1 MEQRIYH
8 GNISPDALA
17 DYLVG
22 MFNQGYGGAV
32 AQKVGQGNQV
42 LVQIGLLSHSGRRIR
57 NGIGVSIAR
66 TPDGVSVATGQ
77 ANWFD
82 DPDLGGSLIGAMWWP
97 PLLLFPLAR
106 GINSYALYQDIWQ
119 AVDTYCAQAGAMQG
133 SVTTAHAVYCHN
145 CGVVNDEGDQVCRM
159 CGAPLYAQQ
168 QVQQTPH
175 YQPPPPPGQVVC
187 PRCGQTVSA
196 GNFCNN
202 CAAPLRPAP
211 A

>member
-1 MEQRIYH
+1 MEQRMYH

-22 MFNQGYGGAV
+22 MFNQGYGGTV

-57 NGIGVSIAR
+57 HSIGVSIYR
-66 TPDGVSVATGQ
+66 TPDGVTVATGQ

-82 DPDLGGSLIGAMWWP
+82 DPGLGGSLIGALYWP

-119 AVDTYCAQAGAMQG
+119 AVDTWCAQAGAMQG
-133 SVTTAHAVYCHN
+133 NVTTAHAVYCHN
-145 CGVVNDEGDQVCRM
+145 CGVVNNEGDQVCRM
-159 CGAPLYAQQ
+159 CGASLYAPQP
-168 QVQQTPH
+168 PH
-175 YQPPPPPGQVVC
+175 YQPPRGDVVC
-187 PRCGQTVSA
+187 PRCGQAVSA

-202 CAAPLRPAP
+202 CAAPLRPTTP
-211 A
+211 PDTL

>member
-1 MEQRIYH
+1 MEQRVYH
-8 GNISPDALA
+8 GNINPDALA

-22 MFNQGYGGAV
+22 MFNQGYGGTV

-57 NGIGVSIAR
+57 NSIGVSIYR

-82 DPDLGGSLIGAMWWP
+82 DPDLGGSLIGALYWP

-119 AVDTYCAQAGAMQG
+119 AVDSYCAQAGAMQG
-133 SVTTAHAVYCHN
+133 NVTTAHAVYCHN
-145 CGVVNDEGDQVCRM
+145 CGVVNNEGDQVCRM
-159 CGAPLYAQQ
+159 CGASLYAPQP
-168 QVQQTPH
+168 PH
-175 YQPPPPPGQVVC
+175 YQPPLQGDVVC
-187 PRCGQTVSA
+187 SRCGQTVSA

-202 CAAPLRPAP
+202 CAAPLRPTQES
-211 A
+211 

>member
-8 GNISPDALA
+8 GNINPDALA

-22 MFNQGYGGAV
+22 MFNQGYGGTV

-57 NGIGVSIAR
+57 HSIGVSIYR

-82 DPDLGGSLIGAMWWP
+82 DPGLGGSLIGALYWP

-106 GINSYALYQDIWQ
+106 GINSYALYQDLWQ

-133 SVTTAHAVYCHN
+133 NVTTAHAVYCHN
-145 CGVVNDEGDQVCRM
+145 CGVVNNEGDHVCRM
-159 CGAPLYAQQ
+159 CGASLYAPQP
-168 QVQQTPH
+168 PH
-175 YQPPPPPGQVVC
+175 YQPPPQGEVVC
-187 PRCGQTVSA
+187 PLCGQTVSA

-202 CAAPLRPAP
+202 CAAPLRPTQAS
-211 A
+211 

>member
-22 MFNQGYGGAV
+22 MFNQGYDGTV

-57 NGIGVSIAR
+57 HSIGVSIYR

-82 DPDLGGSLIGAMWWP
+82 DPGLGGSLIGALYWP

-119 AVDTYCAQAGAMQG
+119 AIDTYCAQVGAMQG
-133 SVTTAHAVYCHN
+133 NVTTAHAVYCHN
-145 CGVVNDEGDQVCRM
+145 CGVVNNEGDQVCRM
-159 CGAPLYAQQ
+159 CGTSLYVAQQ
-168 QVQQTPH
+168 KPQPPT
-175 YQPPPPPGQVVC
+175 YQPTQGDVVC

-202 CAAPLRPAP
+202 CAAPLRPTSA

>member
-8 GNISPDALA
+8 GNINPDALA

-22 MFNQGYGGAV
+22 MFNQGYGGTV

-42 LVQIGLLSHSGRRIR
+42 LVQIGQLSHSGRRIR
-57 NGIGVSIAR
+57 HSIGVSIYR

-82 DPDLGGSLIGAMWWP
+82 DLGLGGSLIGALYWP

-106 GINSYALYQDIWQ
+106 GINSFSLYQDIWQ
-119 AVDTYCAQAGAMQG
+119 AVDTFGAQAGAMQG
-133 SVTTAHAVYCHN
+133 NVTTSHAVYCHN
-145 CGVVNDEGDQVCRM
+145 CGVVNNEGDQVCTM
-159 CGAPLYAQQ
+159 CGASLYGSQP
-168 QVQQTPH
+168 PH
-175 YQPPPPPGQVVC
+175 YQTPPQGDVVC

-202 CAAPLRPAP
+202 CAAPLRPTQP
-211 A
+211 S

>member
-1 MEQRIYH
+1 MEQRMYQ

-17 DYLVG
+17 DYLVN
-22 MFNQGYGGAV
+22 MFNQGYDGTV

-57 NGIGVSIAR
+57 HSISVSIYR
-66 TPDGVSVATGQ
+66 TPDGISVSTGQ

-82 DPDLGGSLIGAMWWP
+82 DPGLGGSMIGAFYWP
-97 PLLLFPLAR
+97 PMLLFPLAR

-119 AVDTYCAQAGAMQG
+119 AIDNYCVQAGAMQG

-145 CGVVNDEGDQVCRM
+145 CGVVNNEGDQVCKM
-159 CGAPLYAQQ
+159 CGAPLYAPQPQQ
-168 QVQQTPH
+168 QAPH
-175 YQPPPPPGQVVC
+175 YQAPPPPPGMVVC
-187 PRCGQTVSA
+187 PTCGQTVSA

-202 CAAPLRPAP
+202 CAAPLKPT
-211 A
+211 

>member
-1 MEQRIYH
+1 MEQRMYH
-8 GNISPDALA
+8 GNINPDALA
-17 DYLVG
+17 DYLVS
-22 MFNQGYGGAV
+22 MFNQGYGGTV

-57 NGIGVSIAR
+57 HSIGVSIAR

-133 SVTTAHAVYCHN
+133 NVTTAHAVYCHN

-159 CGAPLYAQQ
+159 CGAPLYAPQQ
-168 QVQQTPH
+168 RPQPPH
-175 YQPPPPPGQVVC
+175 YQPPQEDVVC

-202 CAAPLRPAP
+202 CAAPLRSTPAS
-211 A
+211 

>member
-22 MFNQGYGGAV
+22 MFNQGYGGTT

-42 LVQIGLLSHSGRRIR
+42 LVQIGLLSHSGRQIR
-57 NGIGVSIAR
+57 HSIGVSIAR

-82 DPDLGGSLIGAMWWP
+82 DPGLGGSLIGALYWP

-119 AVDTYCAQAGAMQG
+119 AVDTYCAQTGAMQG
-133 SVTTAHAVYCHN
+133 NVTTAHAVYCHN
-145 CGVVNDEGDQVCRM
+145 CGVVNDEHEQVCRM
-159 CGAPLYAQQ
+159 CGTPLYAPPKRP
-168 QVQQTPH
+168 PH
-175 YQPPPPPGQVVC
+175 YQPSQGDVVC
-187 PRCGQTVSA
+187 SRCGQTVSA

-202 CAAPLRPAP
+202 CAAPLKPAP
-211 A
+211 AS

>member
-22 MFNQGYGGAV
+22 MFNQGYGGTV

-57 NGIGVSIAR
+57 HSIGVSVAR
-66 TPDGVSVATGQ
+66 TPDGISVATGQ

-133 SVTTAHAVYCHN
+133 GVTTAHAVYCHN

-159 CGAPLYAQQ
+159 CGAPLYAPQQ
-168 QVQQTPH
+168 RPQPPH
-175 YQPPPPPGQVVC
+175 YQPPQAEVVC

-211 A
+211 AS